1 MENRFRAVAG
11 STRAPEPRHR
21 QFADNAR
28 LVQAAIEEL
37 RPVRTAQANVLLAGG
52 DELVWPVLQALLGH
66 EQQPITSWSSGQPLA
81 LPSLE
86 QRGTLVL
93 HEIGTLGLLE
103 QIQLLE
109 WSERAMGNT
118 RVISTTSAP
127 LLPRVR
133 AGGFI
138 DTLYYRL
145 NTVYVDVTGLE
156 EPV

>member
-1 MENRFRAVAG
+1 MENRLRAVAG
-11 STRAPEPRHR
+11 STRAPAPRHR

-37 RPVRTAQANVLLAGG
+37 LPVRTSRANVLLAGG
-52 DELVWPVLQALLGH
+52 DELVGPVLQTLLGTVQH
-66 EQQPITSWSSGQPLA
+66 PIMSWFSGEQFA
-81 LPSLE
+81 LPLIDA
-86 QRGTLVL
+86 GTLVL
-93 HEIGTLGLLE
+93 HEVGALGLLE

-118 RVISTTSAP
+118 RVISTTSVH

-156 EPV
+156 EAG